1 MEIHVLGLK
10 TKVHFKDTHLGVTPF
25 QCLQYKAVAITS
37 MVVEQHCVVY

>member
-10 TKVHFKDTHLGVTPF
+10 VPFKDTHLGVTPF